1 MSEQSRHLRL
11 LVVDDDQLNLNM
23 VRVMLTPQGHE
34 LEFASS
40 GAEALEA
47 VQAHPFDLVFLDLV
61 LPDLDGREVC
71 RHIRAWET
79 ANGRP
84 RTPVIALTA
93 YDLPGQALELLK
105 AGMDDY
111 LFKPFDVKGLTRMLK
126 LYATGEGREKT
137 GDSAAAESA
146 QVSEAPVLDYEGS
159 LRDFSNDADGYR
171 ELLKDFVATLPGR
184 MQKLVQAQ
192 QAGDMARLGRECHSL
207 KGVAAGLG
215 AMRLSL
221 LATRLGHACADGR
234 TGSITNLLEQVRQA
248 MQDLQTAARAALQ
261 S

>member
-23 VRVMLTPQGHE
+23 VRVMLAPQGHE

-79 ANGRP
+79 ANGRT

-105 AGMDDY
+105 SGMDDY

-126 LYATGEGREKT
+126 LYASGEGREKT
-137 GDSAAAESA
+137 GDSAAEAA
-146 QVSEAPVLDYEGS
+146 QASEAPVLDYEGT

-184 MQKLVQAQ
+184 MQRLAQAQ
-192 QAGDMARLGRECHSL
+192 QAGDMTRLGRECHSL

-221 LATRLGHACADGR
+221 LATGLGHACADGR
-234 TGSITNLLEQVRQA
+234 TESITELLEQVRQA
-248 MQDLQTAARAALQ
+248 MQDLQSVARAALQ
-261 S
+261 L